1 MNIPRSKVITKSGMF
16 QHGLTITE
24 LMIAITLGLFILLTG
39 TGLLLSSKSGYVMQE
54 QNAAIQ
60 ETGLYAVELIA
71 RNVRQAGYENWNSGI
86 APILSSAEFSPNV
99 IGMDA
104 MTLKK
109 TSTALEGA
117 TSIEVVNG
125 SDVLALRYLGESAIG
140 EEGAIL
146 NCAGLAVAGPD
157 SIQTAD
163 QGRGWSIF
171 FVAKDSAG
179 EPELRCKYQSKT
191 SWNADAIARGVESF
205 QVLYGIDIDGNGSPE
220 QFLRADDVDA
230 LDDNLLLVGD
240 NAIARVTDR
249 NRKTAWKKVKAIKFS
264 LMLRGSQEAREDV
277 LGTEYNLFGVDYSN
291 AHGFADKGVRI
302 KEDMLPNAS
311 RNRIRKIFTHT
322 IQLRND
328 AAGSG
333 I

>member
-1 MNIPRSKVITKSGMF
+1 MNIPCCSRNATRMLYQF
-16 QHGLTITE
+16 GLTITE
-24 LMIAITLGLFILLTG
+24 MMIAITLGLFILLTG
-39 TGLLLSSKSGYVMQE
+39 TGLLLSSKSSYLMQE
-54 QNAAIQ
+54 QNATIQ
-60 ETGLYAVELIA
+60 ETGRYALELIA
-71 RNVRQAGYENWNSGI
+71 RSVRQAGYESWNGGI
-86 APILSSAEFSPNV
+86 EPFFSSAEFSSNV

-104 MTLKK
+104 VTLKK
-109 TSTALEGA
+109 TSVALEGA
-117 TSIEVVNG
+117 TSVDVVNG
-125 SDVLALRYLGESAIG
+125 SDVLALRFFGENTVNV
-140 EEGAIL
+140 EGSIL

-179 EPELRCKYQSKT
+179 EPELRCKYQSNT
-191 SWNADAIARGVESF
+191 SWSADSIARGVESF
-205 QVLYGIDIDGNGSPE
+205 QVLYGIDIDGNGSPD
-220 QFLRADDVDA
+220 QFLRADGIDA

-240 NAIARVTDR
+240 NAIARASDR
-249 NRKTAWKKVKAIKFS
+249 NRKTAWKKIKAIKFS
-264 LMLRGSQEAREDV
+264 LLIRGSHTVRDDV
-277 LGTEYNLFGVDYSN
+277 LATEYNLFGVDYSN
-291 AHGFADKGVRI
+291 AHGSADKGVRI
-302 KEDMLPNAS
+302 KEHMLSKES